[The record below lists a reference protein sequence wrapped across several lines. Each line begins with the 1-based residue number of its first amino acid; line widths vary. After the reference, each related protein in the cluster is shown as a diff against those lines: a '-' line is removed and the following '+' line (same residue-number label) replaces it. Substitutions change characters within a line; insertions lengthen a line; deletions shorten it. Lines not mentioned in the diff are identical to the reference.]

1 MVKEIQLIALDMDGT
16 LLGNN
21 ENVSKGNRKAIYKA
35 RQKGIEVIISTGRHY
50 QTSYDVAKALDIH
63 YLITM
68 NGAEIW
74 TQTGDLIA
82 RQTMDPAI
90 IEQLMALKEK
100 YQPWTWLSSTD
111 RLWQNETPE
120 ELTAHQWLKV
130 GFDTDDPKVKDE
142 IITTIE
148 KWEEIEWSNSSPTNI
163 EINAVGVH
171 KAAAIDVVR
180 ERLGIEM
187 SQVMAMGDSLNDI
200 KMIEKAGLGIAMG
213 NAQEEVK
220 KAADW
225 ITTTNVNDGV
235 ARAIEKWVL

>member
-1 MVKEIQLIALDMDGT
+1 
-16 LLGNN
+16 
-21 ENVSKGNRKAIYKA
+21 
-35 RQKGIEVIISTGRHY
+35 
-50 QTSYDVAKALDIH
+50 
-63 YLITM
+63 M

-82 RQTMDPAI
+82 RQTMDPSV
-90 IEQLMALKEK
+90 IERLMALKEK
-100 YQPWTWLSSTD
+100 YETWTWLSSTD

-120 ELTAHQWLKV
+120 EFAAHQWLKV

-142 IITTIE
+142 IINTIE

-180 ERLGIEM
+180 ERLNIEM

-200 KMIEKAGLGIAMG
+200 KMIQKAGLGIAMG

-235 ARAIEKWVL
+235 ARALEKWVL

>member
-1 MVKEIQLIALDMDGT
+1 MEKDIQLIALDMDGT
-16 LLGNN
+16 LLGENN
-21 ENVSKGNRKAIYKA
+21 EVSQGNRNAIHKA
-35 RQKGIEVIISTGRHY
+35 REKGIEVIISTGRHY

-82 RQTMDPAI
+82 RQTMDPEV

-111 RLWQNETPE
+111 RLWRNETPE
-120 ELTAHQWLKV
+120 ELAAHQWLKV
-130 GFDTDDPKVKDE
+130 GFDTDDPKVKHE
-142 IITTIE
+142 IINTID
-148 KWEEIEWSNSSPTNI
+148 KWEAIEWSNSSPTNI
-163 EINAVGVH
+163 EINAIGVH

-180 ERLGIEM
+180 ERLEIDM
-187 SQVMAMGDSLNDI
+187 SQVMAVGDSLNDL
-200 KMIEKAGLGIAMG
+200 KMIEKAGIGVAMG

-220 KAADW
+220 EAADW